1 VLGIWITLCAVIKQQ
16 KIAQSIF
23 LAKKRKAVSDMTKEQ
38 FEQAKALEQKISHIT
53 MLLEF
58 ITEHKRIDE
67 ASTNIFIDN
76 EAGDFIALTCDEV
89 ECLYDAFECRKNK
102 NYSG

>member
-1 VLGIWITLCAVIKQQ
+1 
-16 KIAQSIF
+16 
-23 LAKKRKAVSDMTKEQ
+23 MTKEQ
-38 FEQAKALEQKISHIT
+38 FEQAKALEQKILHIT
-53 MLLEF
+53 KILEF

-89 ECLYDAFECRKNK
+89 EFLYDAFESRKNILEHEFQRL
-102 NYSG
+102 